1 MFKENGALRTATSK
15 FALKNALAK
24 PRLSHQKADILI
36 VDASAQLWV
45 TAWPGKGGLVSDL
58 INTFRQFIAR
68 QLDLKQ
74 DVYIVFD
81 RYHQDSIKGHTRI
94 VRAIGV
100 TRRLYLQLATE
111 LPSQKVILMVTQ
123 NEMQL
128 TDLILQSLQE
138 DPIVSRQKLVVTGL
152 NDTIHIIHN
161 GVVTELALLKTS
173 HEEADVIMINQ
184 LLWVVA
190 TSSTTKSVK
199 VNM

>member
-24 PRLSHQKADILI
+24 PRLSHQKADIFI

-100 TRRLYLQLATE
+100 TRRLNLQLASGDRTAVAEGSSDGHAKRDATYRPNSPKSSRRSHCEQTE
-111 LPSQKVILMVTQ
+111 AGGHRPQ
-123 NEMQL
+123 
-128 TDLILQSLQE
+128 
-138 DPIVSRQKLVVTGL
+138 
-152 NDTIHIIHN
+152 
-161 GVVTELALLKTS
+161 
-173 HEEADVIMINQ
+173 
-184 LLWVVA
+184 
-190 TSSTTKSVK
+190 
-199 VNM
+199 

>member
-36 VDASAQLWV
+36 VDASAQVWV

-94 VRAIGV
+94 VRASGV
-100 TRRLYLQLATE
+100 TRRFHLQLATE
-111 LPSQKVILMVTQ
+111 LPSQKVVLMVTQ

-152 NDTIHIIHN
+152 NETIQIHD

-173 HEEADVIMINQ
+173 HEEADIFMINQ

-190 TSSTTKSVK
+190 TSSTTNCPQWV
-199 VNM
+199 

>member
-111 LPSQKVILMVTQ
+111 LPSQKVVLMVTQ

-152 NDTIHIIHN
+152 NDTIQIHN

-190 TSSTTKSVK
+190 TSSTTKSVN

>member
-45 TAWPGKGGLVSDL
+45 TALPGKGGLVSDL

-81 RYHQDSIKGHTRI
+81 RYHQDSIKGYTRI

-111 LPSQKVILMVTQ
+111 LPSQKVVLMVTQ

-152 NDTIHIIHN
+152 NDTIHIHN

>member
-111 LPSQKVILMVTQ
+111 LPSQKVVLMVTQ

-152 NDTIHIIHN
+152 NDTIQIHN

>member
-1 MFKENGALRTATSK
+1 MKKEALNEKRLHRGSDKPCTVRGALRAK
-15 FALKNALAK
+15 KKKKKCALKNALAK

-94 VRAIGV
+94 VRASGV
-100 TRRLYLQLATE
+100 TRRFHLQLATE
-111 LPSQKVILMVTQ
+111 LPSQKVVLTVTQ
-123 NEMQL
+123 NKMQL
-128 TDLILQSLQE
+128 KDLILRVFKKIPL
-138 DPIVSRQKLVVTGL
+138 
-152 NDTIHIIHN
+152 
-161 GVVTELALLKTS
+161 
-173 HEEADVIMINQ
+173 
-184 LLWVVA
+184 
-190 TSSTTKSVK
+190 
-199 VNM
+199 